1 MSTQRALQRIAST
14 NKQRQTGNEIAAPGA
29 AALAEALKKN
39 STLTDLHM
47 HRNAIGDAG
56 AEALAAAL
64 ETNQGLQHLTVSD
77 NKIGGAGVAAFG
89 NALKHNTTLKELS
102 LTSLCPPQSTFTK
115 HNDEHGISPL
125 KTCRKPGDCRERR
138 SVCCRAGREPR
149 A

>member
-1 MSTQRALQRIAST
+1 
-14 NKQRQTGNEIAAPGA
+14 
-29 AALAEALKKN
+29 
-39 STLTDLHM
+39 M

-102 LTSLCPPQSTFTK
+102 LTSLCPPQSTQSMAS
-115 HNDEHGISPL
+115 ISPL
-125 KTCRKPGDCRERR
+125 KTCREPGDGRERR
-138 SVCCRAGREPR
+138 SVCCGACRESRA
-149 A
+149 